1 VARCRWRAVKAL
13 LGPLVGSLLSPLTVE
28 RRVPLNF
35 DPVRLLLVRAARW
48 SLRAAT
54 ALLELATFPLRL
66 VSVRPT
72 QEVCLSSVQSYLLTC
87 GLRGSRHSC
96 DSGKR
101 FRGKVTL
108 AAGAGSIGGGDVE
121 LAAGEAADGM
131 QGGAVKMAG
140 GSGSGGVVMTG
151 GAAKSNLTA
160 GGAVSIQGGA
170 GAGASGGA
178 VRLAAGSDTSGSGGG
193 VTSAAVQAAWSPGP

>member
-1 VARCRWRAVKAL
+1 MAGTGGGAVTVQGG
-13 LGPLVGSLLSPLTVE
+13 LGVWTDGGAVSLASGQSASGATGGVSAKSADGGTTGAVELRSGQAAVGESGSVVVIE
-28 RRVPLNF
+28 NGYV
-35 DPVRLLLVRAARW
+35 
-48 SLRAAT
+48 
-54 ALLELATFPLRL
+54 LELATFPLRL

-151 GAAKSNLTA
+151 
-160 GGAVSIQGGA
+160 
-170 GAGASGGA
+170 
-178 VRLAAGSDTSGSGGG
+178 
-193 VTSAAVQAAWSPGP
+193 